1 MDNNSIGLVPIDQPS
16 NNPDTAA
23 QRAQAKGNLWRIDRA
38 IDDGQVVALPDDG
51 KRPAN
56 NTIIPEGRN
65 SV

>member
-1 MDNNSIGLVPIDQPS
+1 MTDDIGLVPIDQPTKD
-16 NNPDTAA
+16 PDTAA
-23 QRAQAKGNLWRIDRA
+23 QRAQAKGSLWRIDRA